1 MRTQF
6 KESFVRDLK
15 RISVPAVNQRVRRAI
30 QAVEEADGV
39 QDLPNIRKLRGG
51 DRHYR
56 IRIGDYRIG
65 LLIEGETAE
74 FVRCLHRRDLYRF
87 FP

>member
-1 MRTQF
+1 MNTEFR
-6 KESFVRDLK
+6 ESFVRDLK
-15 RISVPAVNQRVRRAI
+15 RVKEQAVHRRVRRAI

-39 QDLPNIRKLRGG
+39 QDLPNMKKLRGG
-51 DRHYR
+51 DRCYR

-65 LLIEGETAE
+65 LLIDGDTAV
-74 FVRCLHRRDLYRF
+74 FVRCLHRRDVYRF